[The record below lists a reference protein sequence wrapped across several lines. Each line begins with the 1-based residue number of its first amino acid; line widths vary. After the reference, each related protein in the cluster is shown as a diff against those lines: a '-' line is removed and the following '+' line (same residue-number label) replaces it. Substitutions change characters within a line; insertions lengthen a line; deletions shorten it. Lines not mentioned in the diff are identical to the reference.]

1 MKHHNSA
8 LQGVIYLLLYGIPK
22 QKGEEILEDFT
33 QDRYK
38 LLTQH
43 FKKYTITKSEL
54 AKDILG
60 VSLSTVN
67 RYMAMGTGVPP
78 WKKLGSQEHSKVL
91 FDPLD
96 VALFLDTEKN
106 RVA

>member
-1 MKHHNSA
+1 MEAYTKN
-8 LQGVIYLLLYGIPK
+8 
-22 QKGEEILEDFT
+22 
-33 QDRYK
+33 RYK

-43 FKKYTITKSEL
+43 FNKYTITKSEL

-91 FDPLD
+91 FDLLD
-96 VALFLDTEKN
+96 VAIFLDNDKV

>member
-1 MKHHNSA
+1 MENFA
-8 LQGVIYLLLYGIPK
+8 
-22 QKGEEILEDFT
+22 

-54 AKDILG
+54 AKEVLG

-67 RYMAMGTGVPP
+67 RYMAMGTGVPQ
-78 WKKLGSQEHSKVL
+78 WKKLGSEEHSRVV
-91 FDPLD
+91 FDLLD
-96 VALFLDTEKN
+96 VALFLDTDKVK
-106 RVA
+106 VA